1 MTINIYIKGG
11 TKTQQRVTDEA
22 ARVFIKQL
30 LPRKRTLNID
40 ITIRNTLKEN
50 AAGYCTHEDRD
61 QFHVELHNRGTLFD
75 YLSFL
80 AHELVHV
87 KQYSNR
93 ELVNKSYKSY
103 WMGVDYSDVAYSK
116 LPWEKEAWS
125 SQYPMSKNY
134 IKNNLGMTFGKA
146 KNTSPRTMKKINWEV
161 ECKVLEATCDAQ

>member
-1 MTINIYIKGG
+1 MINIYIKGG

-30 LPRKRTLNID
+30 LPRKRPLNID

-61 QFHVELHNRGTLFD
+61 QFHIELHNRGNLFD

-93 ELVNKSYKSY
+93 ELVKYC
-103 WMGVDYSDVAYSK
+103 WMGVDYFDVAYSK

-125 SQYPMSKNY
+125 AQYPMSKKY
-134 IKNNLGMTFGKA
+134 IKNNLGMTFVKA
-146 KNTSPRTMKKINWEV
+146 KDTSPRTMKKINWDLEY
-161 ECKVLEATCDAQ
+161 KILEATCDAQ

>member
-1 MTINIYIKGG
+1 MINIYIKGG

-61 QFHVELHNRGTLFD
+61 QFHIELHNRGTLFD

-93 ELVNKSYKSY
+93 ELVKHC
-103 WMGVDYSDVAYSK
+103 WMGVDYFDVAYSK

-125 SQYPMSKNY
+125 AQYPMSKKY
-134 IKNNLGMTFGKA
+134 IKNNLGMTFVKA
-146 KNTSPRTMKKINWEV
+146 KDTSPRTMKKINWDLEY
-161 ECKVLEATCDAQ
+161 KILEATCDAQ

>member
-1 MTINIYIKGG
+1 MINIYIKGG

-61 QFHVELHNRGTLFD
+61 QFHIELHNRGTLFD

-93 ELVNKSYKSY
+93 ELVKYC
-103 WMGVDYSDVAYSK
+103 WMGVDYFDVAYSK

-125 SQYPMSKNY
+125 AQYPMSKKY
-134 IKNNLGMTFGKA
+134 IKNNLGMTFVKA
-146 KNTSPRTMKKINWEV
+146 KDTSPRTMKKINWD
-161 ECKVLEATCDAQ
+161 LEYKILVATCDAQ

>member
-1 MTINIYIKGG
+1 MINIYIKGG

-61 QFHVELHNRGTLFD
+61 QFHIELHIRGTLFD

-93 ELVNKSYKSY
+93 ELVKYC
-103 WMGVDYSDVAYSK
+103 WMGVDYFDVAYSK

-125 SQYPMSKNY
+125 AQYPMSKKY
-134 IKNNLGMTFGKA
+134 IKNNLGMTFVKA
-146 KNTSPRTMKKINWEV
+146 KDTSPRTMKKINWDLEY
-161 ECKVLEATCDAQ
+161 KILEATCDAQ

>member
-1 MTINIYIKGG
+1 MINIYIKGG

-50 AAGYCTHEDRD
+50 AVGYCTHEDRD
-61 QFHVELHNRGTLFD
+61 QFHIELHNRGTLFD

-93 ELVNKSYKSY
+93 ELIKNC
-103 WMGVDYSDVAYSK
+103 WMGVDYFDVAYSK
-116 LPWEKEAWS
+116 LPWEKEAWL
-125 SQYPMSKNY
+125 SQYTISKKY
-134 IKNNLGMTFGKA
+134 IKNNLGMTFVKA
-146 KNTSPRTMKKINWEV
+146 KDTSPRTMKKINWNL
-161 ECKVLEATCDAQ
+161 ECKILEATCDAQ

>member
-1 MTINIYIKGG
+1 MINIYIKGG

-61 QFHVELHNRGTLFD
+61 QFHIELHNRGNLFD

-93 ELVNKSYKSY
+93 ELVKYC
-103 WMGVDYSDVAYSK
+103 WMGVDYFDVAYSK

-125 SQYPMSKNY
+125 AQYPMSKKY
-134 IKNNLGMTFGKA
+134 IKNNLGMTFVKA
-146 KNTSPRTMKKINWEV
+146 KDTSPRTMKKINWDLEY
-161 ECKVLEATCDAQ
+161 KILEATCDAQ

>member
-1 MTINIYIKGG
+1 MINIYIKGG

-30 LPRKRTLNID
+30 LPSKRTLNID

-61 QFHVELHNRGTLFD
+61 QFHIELHNRGTLFD

-93 ELVNKSYKSY
+93 ELVKYC
-103 WMGVDYSDVAYSK
+103 WMGVDYFDVAYSK

-125 SQYPMSKNY
+125 AQYPMSKKY
-134 IKNNLGMTFGKA
+134 IKNNLGMTFVKA
-146 KNTSPRTMKKINWEV
+146 KDTSPRTMKKINWDLEY
-161 ECKVLEATCDAQ
+161 KILEATCDAQ

>member
-50 AAGYCTHEDRD
+50 AAGYCTHEDKD
-61 QFHVELHNRGTLFD
+61 QFHIEVHNRGNLFD

-87 KQYSNR
+87 KQYTNR
-93 ELVNKSYKSY
+93 ELVKYC
-103 WMGVDYSDVAYSK
+103 WMGIDYFDVAYSK

-125 SQYPMSKNY
+125 AQYPMSKKY
-134 IKNNLGMTFGKA
+134 IKNNLGMTFVKA
-146 KNTSPRTMKKINWEV
+146 KSTSPRTMKEMNWDLELKI
-161 ECKVLEATCDAQ
+161 LEATCDGQ

>member
-1 MTINIYIKGG
+1 MINIYIKGG

-50 AAGYCTHEDRD
+50 AVGYCTHEDRD
-61 QFHVELHNRGTLFD
+61 QFHIELHNRGNLFD

-93 ELVNKSYKSY
+93 ELVKYC
-103 WMGVDYSDVAYSK
+103 WMGVDYFDVTYSK

-125 SQYPMSKNY
+125 AQYPMSKKY
-134 IKNNLGMTFGKA
+134 IKNNLGMTFAKA
-146 KNTSPRTMKKINWEV
+146 KDTSPRTMKKINWDLEY
-161 ECKVLEATCDAQ
+161 KILEATCDAQ

>member
-1 MTINIYIKGG
+1 MINIYIKGG

-40 ITIRNTLKEN
+40 ITIRNTLIEN
-50 AAGYCTHEDRD
+50 AAGYCTQEDRD
-61 QFHVELHNRGTLFD
+61 QFHIELHNRGNLFD

-93 ELVNKSYKSY
+93 ELIKDC

-125 SQYPMSKNY
+125 AQYPMSKKY
-134 IKNNLGMTFGKA
+134 IKNNLGMTFVKA
-146 KNTSPRTMKKINWEV
+146 KDTSSRTMKKINWEI
-161 ECKVLEATCDAQ
+161 EYKILEATCDAQ

>member
-1 MTINIYIKGG
+1 MINIYIKGG

-61 QFHVELHNRGTLFD
+61 QFHIELHNRGTLFD

-93 ELVNKSYKSY
+93 ELVKYC
-103 WMGVDYSDVAYSK
+103 WMGVDYFDVAYSK

-125 SQYPMSKNY
+125 AQYPMSKKY
-134 IKNNLGMTFGKA
+134 IKNNLGMTFVKA
-146 KNTSPRTMKKINWEV
+146 KDTSPRTMKKINWDLEY
-161 ECKVLEATCDAQ
+161 KILEAICDAQ

>member
-1 MTINIYIKGG
+1 MINIYIKGG

-61 QFHVELHNRGTLFD
+61 QFHIELHNRGTLFD

-93 ELVNKSYKSY
+93 ELIKDC
-103 WMGVDYSDVAYSK
+103 WMGVDYFDVAYSK

-125 SQYPMSKNY
+125 AQYPMSKKY
-134 IKNNLGMTFGKA
+134 IKNNLGMTFVKA
-146 KNTSPRTMKKINWEV
+146 KDTSPRTMKKINWDLEL
-161 ECKVLEATCDAQ
+161 KIIEATCDAQ

>member
-1 MTINIYIKGG
+1 MINIYIKGG

-50 AAGYCTHEDRD
+50 AVGYCTHEDRD
-61 QFHVELHNRGTLFD
+61 QFHIELHNRGNLFD

-93 ELVNKSYKSY
+93 ELVKYC
-103 WMGVDYSDVAYSK
+103 WMGVDYFDVAYSK

-125 SQYPMSKNY
+125 SQYPISKKY
-134 IKNNLGMTFGKA
+134 IKNNLGMTFVKA
-146 KNTSPRTMKKINWEV
+146 KDTSPRTMKKINWDLEY
-161 ECKVLEATCDAQ
+161 KILEATCDAQ

>member
-1 MTINIYIKGG
+1 MINIYIKGG

-61 QFHVELHNRGTLFD
+61 QFHIELHNRGTLFD

-93 ELVNKSYKSY
+93 ELVKYC
-103 WMGVDYSDVAYSK
+103 WMGVDYFDVAYSK

-125 SQYPMSKNY
+125 AQYPMSKKY
-134 IKNNLGMTFGKA
+134 IKNNLGMTFVKA
-146 KNTSPRTMKKINWEV
+146 KDTSPRTMKKINWDLEL
-161 ECKVLEATCDAQ
+161 KIIEATCDAQ

>member
-1 MTINIYIKGG
+1 MINIYIKGG
-11 TKTQQRVTDEA
+11 TKTQQRVTYEA

-61 QFHVELHNRGTLFD
+61 QFHIELHNRGTLFD

-93 ELVNKSYKSY
+93 ELVKYC
-103 WMGVDYSDVAYSK
+103 WMGVDYFDVAYSK

-125 SQYPMSKNY
+125 AQYPMSKKY
-134 IKNNLGMTFGKA
+134 IKNNLGMTFVKA
-146 KNTSPRTMKKINWEV
+146 KDTSPRTMKKINWDLEY
-161 ECKVLEATCDAQ
+161 KILEATCDAQ

>member
-1 MTINIYIKGG
+1 MINIYIKGG

-61 QFHVELHNRGTLFD
+61 QFHIELHNRGTLFD

-80 AHELVHV
+80 AHEMVHV

-93 ELVNKSYKSY
+93 ELVKYC
-103 WMGVDYSDVAYSK
+103 WMGVDYFDVAYSK

-125 SQYPMSKNY
+125 AQYPMSKKY
-134 IKNNLGMTFGKA
+134 IKNNLGMTFVKA
-146 KNTSPRTMKKINWEV
+146 KDTSPRTMKKINWDLEY
-161 ECKVLEATCDAQ
+161 KILEATCDAQ

>member
-1 MTINIYIKGG
+1 MINIYIKGG

-61 QFHVELHNRGTLFD
+61 QFHIELHNRGTLFD

-80 AHELVHV
+80 AHEMVHV

-93 ELVNKSYKSY
+93 ELIKNC
-103 WMGVDYSDVAYSK
+103 WMGVDYFDVAYSK

-125 SQYPMSKNY
+125 AQYPMSKKY
-134 IKNNLGMTFGKA
+134 IKNNLGMTFVKA
-146 KNTSPRTMKKINWEV
+146 KDTSPRTMKKINWDLEY
-161 ECKVLEATCDAQ
+161 KILEATCDAQ

>member
-1 MTINIYIKGG
+1 MINIYIKGG

-61 QFHVELHNRGTLFD
+61 QFHIELHNRGTLFD

-93 ELVNKSYKSY
+93 ELVKYC
-103 WMGVDYSDVAYSK
+103 WMGVDYFDVAYSK

-125 SQYPMSKNY
+125 AQYPMSKKY
-134 IKNNLGMTFGKA
+134 IKNNLGMTFVKA
-146 KNTSPRTMKKINWEV
+146 KDTSPRTMKKINWDLEY
-161 ECKVLEATCDAQ
+161 KILEATCDAQ